1 MSVPLETEPVETAL
15 LRRLRAF
22 VLLLFLLGL
31 LGAGAELLLLG
42 HTEDRW
48 QYTPLVLMA
57 LALLVLGWRVIDR
70 RRVNLRIFQ
79 VLMLAWIVSGFIGLW
94 LHYKANIE
102 FELEMYPDLKGLA
115 LFWKAIK
122 GTTPPSLAP
131 GTMIQLALLG
141 LVYTYRHPALTRKER
156 KEN

>member
-1 MSVPLETEPVETAL
+1 MSVPLETERVETAL
-15 LRRLRAF
+15 LRSLRAF

-31 LGAGAELLLLG
+31 LGTGAELLLLG

-57 LALLVLGWRVIDR
+57 LALLVLGWRIIDR
-70 RRVNLRIFQ
+70 RANLRVFQ
-79 VLMLAWIVSGFIGLW
+79 LLMLAWIVSGFIGLW

-102 FELEMYPDLKGLA
+102 FELEMYPDLKGMA

-131 GTMIQLALLG
+131 GTMIQLGLLG
-141 LVYTYRHPALTRKER
+141 LVYTYRHPALTRKDR

>member
-1 MSVPLETEPVETAL
+1 MNVPPETERVETAL

-22 VLLLFLLGL
+22 VLLIFLLGL
-31 LGAGAELLLLG
+31 LGAGVELLLLG

-48 QYTPLVLMA
+48 QYTPLILMA
-57 LALLVLGWRVIDR
+57 LALLVLGWRAIDR
-70 RRVNLRIFQ
+70 RRANLRVFQ
-79 VLMLAWIVSGFIGLW
+79 LLMLAWIVSGFVGLW

-115 LFWKAIK
+115 LFWKAIR

-131 GTMIQLALLG
+131 GAMIQLGLLG
-141 LVYTYRHPALTRKER
+141 LTFTYRHPALTREER
-156 KEN
+156 QEN